1 MQEACYKLSNL
12 ARGPKALS
20 PDGSSDPRISLGT
33 YLHFEFV
40 YFSLIWFQFTYFLF
54 LPPSFPLS
62 LLSFF
67 ISSLTYFLSCLG
79 CANKSTE
86 SNVWDTVAPL
96 YSALVRV
103 KYCALFWEHF
113 FKEIMIKVMYSQRF
127 SHNKDEEQVSLFT
140 LFTWEKRSHVITLQI
155 SERILCSRE
164 IRLIFHFQEAEATGA
179 SSKEVHISS
188 A

>member
-1 MQEACYKLSNL
+1 MVVL
-12 ARGPKALS
+12 
-20 PDGSSDPRISLGT
+20 ILGLVLGHT
-33 YLHFEFV
+33 FW
-40 YFSLIWFQFTYFLF
+40 ICLF
-54 LPPSFPLS
+54 LPDLVSVHLFSVSSS
-62 LLSFF
+62 LLPSLSSFLF
-67 ISSLTYFLSCLG
+67 HILSYFLSCLG

-113 FKEIMIKVMYSQRF
+113 FKEIMIKVMYIQRF

>member
-1 MQEACYKLSNL
+1 MVVLIL
-12 ARGPKALS
+12 VLT
-20 PDGSSDPRISLGT
+20 LGHT
-33 YLHFEFV
+33 YILN
-40 YFSLIWFQFTYFLF
+40 LF
-54 LPPSFPLS
+54 LPDLVSVHLFSVSSSLPPSLPPS
-62 LLSFF
+62 LPSFF

-113 FKEIMIKVMYSQRF
+113 FKEIMIKVMYIQRF

-140 LFTWEKRSHVITLQI
+140 LFSWEKRSHVITLQI
-155 SERILCSRE
+155 SERIMCSRE
-164 IRLIFHFQEAEATGA
+164 IRLIFYFQEAEPTGA
-179 SSKEVHISS
+179 SNKEVHISS